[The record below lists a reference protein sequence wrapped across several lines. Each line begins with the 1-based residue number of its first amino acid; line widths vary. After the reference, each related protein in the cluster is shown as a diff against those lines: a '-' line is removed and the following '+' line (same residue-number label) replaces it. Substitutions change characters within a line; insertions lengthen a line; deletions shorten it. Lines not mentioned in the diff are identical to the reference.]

1 MKSKVRSLVLASVAM
16 SLVMAVPSTAVAG
29 KRTIGSVYATPK
41 SLSFGRV
48 AVGSGS
54 TPTTFWISNDTKA
67 VLWITSVSEPSEADA
82 ADFWSGHLTL
92 SDCLDIAVDGTPFY
106 PGDTCGRAVAFQP
119 TETGR
124 HTSSVVISF
133 GDGVRHFT
141 VTVPLTGTGI

>member
-1 MKSKVRSLVLASVAM
+1 MGSKVRGLVLASVAM
-16 SLVMAVPSTAVAG
+16 SLVLAAPSTAVAG
-29 KRTIGSVYATPK
+29 KGSIGSVTATPR
-41 SLSFGRV
+41 SLSFGKV

-54 TPTTFWISNDTKA
+54 APTTFWISNDTKA
-67 VLWITSVSEPSEADA
+67 VLFITSVSAPGGADGD
-82 ADFWSGHLTL
+82 DFWVGRLTL
-92 SDCLDIAVDGTPFY
+92 NDCLNLAIAGTVLY